1 MCTWFPEGLEDLL
14 DCFHL
19 SNSSIHKICDELD
32 AQLICTG
39 WFHASWPLNVWWPV
53 LMFGV
58 CIDNRLSQP
67 RQHTATANIRV
78 VFGPVWPQHIHL
90 QWWLHILKVIIR
102 DATWCRLQ
110 CNQLWNGVFLYT
122 TPVQSAMDDWFED
135 ICHKVSDL
143 LSYGYWLYK

>member
-1 MCTWFPEGLEDLL
+1 MLSCALGSQKAWMISSTFPILL
-14 DCFHL
+14 FIKFVMSLMH
-19 SNSSIHKICDELD
+19 SSFVLGDSMPPDPWMSD
-32 AQLICTG
+32 A
-39 WFHASWPLNVWWPV
+39 V

-58 CIDNRLSQP
+58 CTDNRLSQP

-78 VFGPVWPQHIHL
+78 VFGLVWPQHIHS

-102 DATWCRLQ
+102 DAIWCRLQ
-110 CNQLWNGVFLYT
+110 CNQSWNGVFLYT
-122 TPVQSAMDDWFED
+122 TPVQGAMDGWFED